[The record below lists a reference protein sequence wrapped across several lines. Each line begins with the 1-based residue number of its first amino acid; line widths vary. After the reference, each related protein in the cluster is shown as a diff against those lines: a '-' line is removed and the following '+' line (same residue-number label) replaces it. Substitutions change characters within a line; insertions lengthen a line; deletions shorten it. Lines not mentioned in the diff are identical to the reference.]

1 MIRDGMDLVIWLLCV
16 AAVVMLASWFTWR
29 SYRRWAEQGRGAP
42 QYALPLGGPETGLD
56 QRIRPMTDAEP
67 AKSGFLPLI
76 RNRDAYAARVE
87 ALRLSGRS
95 LDVMSYLWYTD
106 LTGWLMIEE
115 LTRAADRGV
124 RVRLLLDDV
133 NVQGFDRTF
142 LALNQHPNIEV
153 RLFNP
158 LRTRGHVL
166 RRMLEMSLG
175 LARFNR
181 RMHGKMWI
189 ADGRLA
195 IVGGRNI
202 GDTYFGAVESGIR
215 NSHDID
221 VGMIGPVVA
230 EAEQTFDDFWN
241 LGLSLPIV
249 ALAPKFRVSNR
260 AFHRRIA
267 RHNRRIMTRDYL
279 GHVPHGVLR
288 RPFAFTDKAEFIA
301 DPPDKVYGHR
311 TRPWMIDRL
320 PEIFGAAEH
329 QIRIVSPY
337 FVPGEEGLEYLRDL
351 VASGVQVQT
360 VTNALCSTD
369 NVIVYGAY
377 GRYRQPLL
385 RAGVEVYEYGPS
397 PRRDGR
403 RDLLHTKLFLVDGR
417 RAVIGS
423 INSDLRSAYMNTE
436 LGVVIEEPSVVAAL
450 MREFDAIIAP
460 QAAFR
465 AVLDGNRHAFL
476 VHRAGLPARLNA
488 DPEAGPALRLRSW
501 MLGRLPIQSW
511 L

>member
-1 MIRDGMDLVIWLLCV
+1 MIRDGMDLLVWLIGMTAFV
-16 AAVVMLASWFTWR
+16 TVASWLTWW
-29 SYRRWAEQGRGAP
+29 SYRRWAKQGRGVP
-42 QYALPLGGPETGLD
+42 QHALPIDGPETGLD
-56 QRIRPMTDAEP
+56 ARILAVTDGQQG
-67 AKSGFLPLI
+67 KSGFLPLI

-87 ALRLSGRS
+87 ALRLAGRS
-95 LDVMSYLWYTD
+95 LDVMSYIWYTD
-106 LTGWLMIEE
+106 LTGWLLIEE

-158 LRTRGHVL
+158 LRTRGHVI

-195 IVGGRNI
+195 IIGGRNI
-202 GDTYFGAVESGIR
+202 GDTYLGASESGIR

-221 VGMIGPVVA
+221 VGMVGPVVA
-230 EAEQTFDDFWN
+230 DAERTFDDFWN

-249 ALAPKFRVSNR
+249 ALVPKFRVSNR
-260 AFHRRIA
+260 AFYRRIA
-267 RHNRRIMTRDYL
+267 RHNRRIMTRNYL
-279 GHVPHGVLR
+279 GHVPQGVLR
-288 RPFAFTDKAEFIA
+288 RGFHFTDKTEFIA
-301 DPPDKVYGHR
+301 DPPDKVYGR
-311 TRPWMIDRL
+311 RNGVWMIDRL
-320 PEIFGAAEH
+320 IEILDSAR
-329 QIRIVSPY
+329 QQVRIVTPY
-337 FVPGEEGLEYLRDL
+337 FVPGEEGLKYLSDM
-351 VASGVQVQT
+351 AAAGIQVQT

-377 GRYRQPLL
+377 GRYRTPLL
-385 RAGVEVYEYGPS
+385 RAGVEMYEYGPL

-403 RDLLHTKLFLVDGR
+403 RDLLHTKLFLVDGQK
-417 RAVIGS
+417 ALIGS
-423 INSDLRSAYMNTE
+423 INCDLRSAYMNTE
-436 LGVVIEEPSVVAAL
+436 LGVLIEDTAL
-450 MREFDAIIAP
+450 VGVMMREFDAIIAP
-460 QAAFR
+460 NAAFR
-465 AVLDGNRHAFL
+465 VVLDGKRHAFE
-476 VHRAGLPARLNA
+476 VERTGLPAKMNA
-488 DPEAGPALRLRSW
+488 DPEAGTALRLYSW
-501 MLGRLPIQSW
+501 SLGRLPIQSW